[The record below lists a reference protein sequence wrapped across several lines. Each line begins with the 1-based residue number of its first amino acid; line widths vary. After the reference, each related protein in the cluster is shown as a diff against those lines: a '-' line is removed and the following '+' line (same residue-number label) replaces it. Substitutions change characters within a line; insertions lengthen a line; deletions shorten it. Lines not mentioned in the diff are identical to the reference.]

1 MVILHYHNGCLPPGL
16 PVILTGGGIND
27 SNDIKKKSSPV
38 CGGGPHSSRRR
49 VQCKRQFGSSQ
60 IEKAK
65 LPVITVKKL
74 DTLLT
79 KLYVA
84 DIQAVQNVEIRAK
97 APGFIDKILV
107 DEGKTVK
114 KGQPLFQLN
123 DAEFR
128 NQVAQAAAQLSSA
141 EAEVETSRLEEERVK
156 KLVDKNIISHSEL
169 KLAAAKVRTAE
180 SKVLDAKSHLD
191 NARIRLS
198 YTYIRSP
205 FDGVIDRI
213 PYKVG
218 SLVDE
223 GSLLTTISNL
233 DAVYAYFAVS
243 ENEYLQFM
251 KADDEHKPRLDDIVL
266 TLADGSV
273 YPQKG
278 KVETMESI
286 FDEKTGSIAFRARFA
301 NPRKMLKHGATG
313 KVTLTKEVNDVILV
327 PQKSVFEIQD
337 KNYVFIL
344 DDKNMVKM
352 KNITTRGRMNQYLLV
367 AEGLQPGEVIVYEG
381 LQQLKDSSV
390 IQPRYINTAFND

>member
-1 MVILHYHNGCLPPGL
+1 MVAAIIAAGTGCNVKGNSEAP
-16 PVILTGGGIND
+16 
-27 SNDIKKKSSPV
+27 K
-38 CGGGPHSSRRR
+38 
-49 VQCKRQFGSSQ
+49 

-74 DTLLT
+74 DTLLH
-79 KLYVA
+79 KSYVA
-84 DIQAVQNVEIRAK
+84 DIQALQNVEIRAK
-97 APGFIDKILV
+97 APGFIDRILV
-107 DEGKTVK
+107 DEGKVVK

-128 NQVAQAAAQLSSA
+128 NQLAQAAAQVSSA

-169 KLAAAKVRTAE
+169 KLAAAKVKTAE

-251 KADDEHKPRLDDIVL
+251 KADEQHKPRLDDITL

-286 FDEKTGSIAFRARFA
+286 FDEKTGSIAFRARFT
-301 NPRKMLKHGATG
+301 NPDKMLKHGATG
-313 KVTLTKEVNDVILV
+313 KVTLTREVHDVMMV

-337 KNYVFIL
+337 KNYVFVV
-344 DDKNMVKM
+344 DDKNMVRM
-352 KNITTRGRMNQYLLV
+352 KNISTRGRMDEYLLV

-381 LQQLKDSSV
+381 IQQLKDSTV

>member
-1 MVILHYHNGCLPPGL
+1 MTLKKNYLLVMVCAVVSTVVGCNAKGNSDAPK
-16 PVILTGGGIND
+16 T
-27 SNDIKKKSSPV
+27 
-38 CGGGPHSSRRR
+38 
-49 VQCKRQFGSSQ
+49 
-60 IEKAK
+60 EKAK

-74 DTLLT
+74 DTLLH
-79 KLYVA
+79 KSYVA

-97 APGFIDKILV
+97 APGFIDKIWV
-107 DEGKTVK
+107 DEGKMVK

-123 DAEFR
+123 DAEYR
-128 NQVAQAAAQLSSA
+128 NQLSQASAQVSSA
-141 EAEVETSRLEEERVK
+141 EAEVETARLEQERVE
-156 KLVDKNIISHSEL
+156 KLVDKNIISKSEL

-198 YTYIRSP
+198 YTFIRSP

-251 KADDEHKPRLDDIVL
+251 KADDAHKPKLDELTL

-273 YPQKG
+273 YAQKG

-301 NPRKMLKHGATG
+301 NPDKMLKHGATG
-313 KVTLTKEVNDVILV
+313 KVTLTKEADDVILV

-337 KNYVFIL
+337 KNYVFVV
-344 DDKNMVKM
+344 DKQNMVKM

-367 AEGLQPGEVIVYEG
+367 ASGLQPGDVIVYEG
-381 LQQLKDSSV
+381 IQQLKDSAI
-390 IQPRYINTAFND
+390 IQPRFINTAFND